1 MPDTGLGDFFFCYTE
16 RNVLLDLLLQFT
28 NIIFLWP
35 VTQLLIIV
43 IKKVI
48 LFSSTETL
56 FIHPFSILYS
66 YVDIF

>member
-1 MPDTGLGDFFFCYTE
+1 MPDTGLGDFFFVTQ
-16 RNVLLDLLLQFT
+16 RNVLFVNCKRRS

-48 LFSSTETL
+48 LLSSTETL
-56 FIHPFSILYS
+56 SIHPFSILYS
-66 YVDIF
+66 YVYIF